1 MAAES
6 TGVDGRDLVGM
17 AIVDYEQRVDMARL
31 KRERLARLRAEIR
44 RADLGAVLLYDPVNI
59 RYATGTRDASA
70 GYGHRF
76 YHRYALVPR
85 EGRVLLFG
93 SLPEPPAEGVMIEG
107 RAARTW
113 DFFPCG
119 THVEEAARR
128 WAADLSA
135 VIDELGLR
143 GERIGIDRLDFVGF
157 EALRAVPIRLA
168 DARVPIERARAVKT
182 PDELALIRQACAVAD
197 AAICAIRDAIRPGVT
212 ENELWAIFTATNIRL
227 GGEHTDGRLLT
238 AGGHTNPWYQG
249 ASDRLVR
256 DGELVAFDTDMA
268 GPLGY
273 FADVSRTYLCGDRR
287 PTAEQRELYAFAH
300 RFIQET
306 IPLFQPGMSFL
317 EIAEKAPAFP
327 EKYKANRYVVLA
339 HGAGMSDEWPA
350 IYFHDVSWSG
360 FGNDR
365 DTIQENMVICVEA
378 LVGQERAGECVKLEE
393 QLVVTARGPE
403 VISLAPYDWRFVG

>member
-1 MAAES
+1 MATEN
-6 TGVDGRDLVGM
+6 TGVHRRDLVGQE
-17 AIVDYEQRVDMARL
+17 IVDYEQRVDIARL
-31 KRERLARLRAEIR
+31 KRERLARLRAEIQ
-44 RADLGAVLLYDPVNI
+44 RADLGAVLLYDPLNI
-59 RYATGTRDASA
+59 RYATGTRDSSA
-70 GYGHRF
+70 GYGLRF
-76 YHRYALVPR
+76 YYRYALVPR
-85 EGRVLLFG
+85 EGRVILFG
-93 SLPEPPAEGVMIEG
+93 GLSETPGEDATIEL
-107 RAARTW
+107 RAARSW

-128 WAADLSA
+128 WAADLRA
-135 VIDELGLR
+135 AIDELGLG

-157 EALRAVPIRLA
+157 EALRAQQMRLA
-168 DARVPIERARAVKT
+168 DARVPVERARAVKT
-182 PDELALIRQACAVAD
+182 QDEVALIRQACAVAD
-197 AAICAIRDAIRPGVT
+197 VAICATRDAIRPGVT

-287 PTAEQRELYAFAH
+287 PTAEQRELYEFAH
-300 RFIQET
+300 RFIQDT

-327 EKYKANRYVVLA
+327 EKYRANRYVVLA

-350 IYFHDVSWSG
+350 IYFPDVSWSG

-365 DTIQENMVICVEA
+365 DAIRENMVICVEA
-378 LVGQERAGECVKLEE
+378 LVGQESAGECVKLEE